1 MSLVAI
7 VLFRAPFWSRVLR
20 LGLAIGFEELR
31 IAAYHLG
38 RLTERPDECAPHP
51 FAIRKAGFGGDRL
64 NRMACLLHHYA
75 RGLDPRVLDRLG
87 GGLAGFGAKRAAE
100 LARAEIGHA
109 GEYLDRQYGSELA
122 PAIDNHPLEPV
133 TLAKTGRTAC
143 R

>member
-51 FAIRKAGFGGDRL
+51 LAIRKAGFGGDSL
-64 NRMACLLHHYA
+64 NRMACLLHHDA
-75 RGLDPRVLDRLG
+75 RGLDPQVLDRLG
-87 GGLAGFGAKRAAE
+87 RGPAGFGPVRTP
-100 LARAEIGHA
+100 HVA
-109 GEYLDRQYGSELA
+109 GA
-122 PAIDNHPLEPV
+122 
-133 TLAKTGRTAC
+133 
-143 R
+143 